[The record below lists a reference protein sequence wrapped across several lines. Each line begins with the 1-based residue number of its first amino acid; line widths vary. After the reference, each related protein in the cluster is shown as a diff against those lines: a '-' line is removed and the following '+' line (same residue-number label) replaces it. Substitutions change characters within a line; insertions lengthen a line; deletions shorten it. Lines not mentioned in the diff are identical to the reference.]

1 MHSTYDISTT
11 SYIQHDGWTLFELDC
26 IVAVSDESED
36 NLQYKVRAITVPSW
50 KKEYVPAEA
59 DVAWKTVLSDIE
71 ITHANNPKLFQIL
84 EEGLDSTHIK
94 DCLQECRNAH

>member
-36 NLQYKVRAITVPSW
+36 NLQYKVRAITVAAS
-50 KKEYVPAEA
+50 KFQDGIHANAMV
-59 DVAWKTVLSDIE
+59 E
-71 ITHANNPKLFQIL
+71 ITHANNPKLFQLL

-94 DCLQECRNAH
+94 DCLQEYRNAH